1 MPEFVGT
8 TSAGV
13 EPFLPFGVE
22 FRQMEQ
28 DFTPYYSSVAKGIR
42 GRRRTSNRKEEEL
55 NHMAFAVSKSM
66 AALEELTSDLGRLDH
81 GAALALVD
89 RVLSDGA
96 SVARLVTGLLAPA
109 LVEVGRRWSVGEIGA
124 AEALAAAAI
133 VRGAIPRTPMPLGES
148 NRRTVAVCCPP
159 GEHHEIPAEMITEL
173 LRDEGCSAQ
182 LIGAGVT
189 PKHLPGF
196 LGRQRPAA
204 LLLSCTT
211 PCGLPGAARSI
222 EVAHAYGVP
231 VIVGGAAFGRDDLL
245 ALRLGAAAWA
255 STAGDVVQM
264 VESWQS
270 RPAALPPFR
279 ALTEEY
285 LMFEAGLPEIRAR
298 AVESLR
304 RMASNVDSG
313 EDGPG
318 GLAATQERLELLL
331 RHLGAALLVDDGRL
345 FLDFLSWRA
354 EYYENRHIGP
364 ERLANT
370 VVAVAAALPSEFG
383 RARRFLDE
391 GRQHVSWL
399 VRAGGMGGP
408 AWSGSFQPADG
419 AAFEATP
426 ARRVSVGSA
435 ASAPQNPPSV
445 PAVPAANGQE
455 QPGRVFAD
463 LLFVAATTC
472 HAPYALISVAQPNG
486 RWSTLTHGIERRDLM
501 TDDRLLAAIAASPD
515 PVEIADLP
523 RHPELGLGP
532 MARGPLGVRFVYGV
546 PLRNRQSTLLG
557 VLCILD
563 RRPRELSPR
572 ERQALSAISRQVAG
586 QLAMWRRGSPTG
598 SAPTMVTSAVER
610 PFRSDVAVPA
620 LPASVERPVLR
631 LHREGGDELLRSH
644 EVAVL
649 FDVTDRT
656 VINWAAAG
664 KLPSIRTA
672 GGHLRFRGEDVM
684 ALLTGR
690 PVSEPRAASDGRSA

>member
-1 MPEFVGT
+1 
-8 TSAGV
+8 
-13 EPFLPFGVE
+13 
-22 FRQMEQ
+22 
-28 DFTPYYSSVAKGIR
+28 
-42 GRRRTSNRKEEEL
+42 
-55 NHMAFAVSKSM
+55 MAFAVSKSM
-66 AALEELTSDLGRLDH
+66 AALEELTDHLGRLDH

-89 RVLSDGA
+89 RARSDGLT
-96 SVARLVTGLLAPA
+96 VAGLVTGLLAPA
-109 LVEVGRRWSVGEIGA
+109 LVEVGRRWAAGEVGA

-133 VRGAIPRTPMPLGES
+133 VRGAIPRTPMPLGQP
-148 NRRTVAVCCPP
+148 NHRTVAVCCPP

-182 LIGAGVT
+182 HIGAGVT

-204 LLLSCTT
+204 LLVSCTT

-255 STAGDVVQM
+255 STAGDVVRM

-270 RPAALPPFR
+270 RPAALPPVR

-304 RMASNVDSG
+304 RLASTAESG

-354 EYYENRHIGP
+354 EYYESRHIGP

-370 VVAVAAALPSEFG
+370 LVSVGAALPSEFG

-391 GRQHVSWL
+391 GRQHVAWL
-399 VRAGGMGGP
+399 VRKGGMGDSSWTSPVPRP
-408 AWSGSFQPADG
+408 AGEAVEPAP
-419 AAFEATP
+419 P
-426 ARRVSVGSA
+426 ARP
-435 ASAPQNPPSV
+435 ASPPPV
-445 PAVPAANGQE
+445 PTNTANGQE

-486 RWSTLTHGIERRDLM
+486 RWSTLTHGIERRDLV
-501 TDDRLLAAIAASPD
+501 TDDRLLATIAASSD
-515 PVEIADLP
+515 PIEIADLP

-532 MARGPLGVRFVYGV
+532 MARGPLGVRFAYGV

-557 VLCILD
+557 VLCIMD

-598 SAPTMVTSAVER
+598 ASPSMGATPVER
-610 PFRSDVAVPA
+610 PSRAEIALRPEPVA
-620 LPASVERPVLR
+620 ERPLLH

>member
-1 MPEFVGT
+1 
-8 TSAGV
+8 
-13 EPFLPFGVE
+13 
-22 FRQMEQ
+22 
-28 DFTPYYSSVAKGIR
+28 
-42 GRRRTSNRKEEEL
+42 
-55 NHMAFAVSKSM
+55 MAFAVSKSM
-66 AALEELTSDLGRLDH
+66 ATLEELTNHLGRLDH
-81 GAALALVD
+81 GAALALVE
-89 RVLSDGA
+89 RVQADGM
-96 SVARLVTGLLAPA
+96 SVAGLVTGLLAPA
-109 LVEVGRRWSVGEIGA
+109 LVEVGRRWASGEVGA

-133 VRGAIPRTPMPLGES
+133 VRGAIPRTPMPPGLS
-148 NRRTVAVCCPP
+148 NHRTVAVCCPP

-173 LRDEGCSAQ
+173 LRAEGCSAQ
-182 LIGAGVT
+182 HIGAGVT

-196 LGRQRPAA
+196 LSRQRPAA
-204 LLLSCTT
+204 LLVSCTT

-255 STAGDVVQM
+255 STAGDVVRM
-264 VESWQS
+264 VDTWLT
-270 RPAALPPFR
+270 RAAPLPPGR

-304 RMASNVDSG
+304 RAATVADSG
-313 EDGPG
+313 DDGPG

-354 EYYENRHIGP
+354 EYYENRDIGMD
-364 ERLANT
+364 RLANT
-370 VVAVAAALPSEFG
+370 LVSVGAALPNEFG

-391 GRQHVSWL
+391 GRQHVSWI
-399 VRAGGMGGP
+399 VRA
-408 AWSGSFQPADG
+408 SGSGWTASFQPGEVAPAP
-419 AAFEATP
+419 AAAERD
-426 ARRVSVGSA
+426 ARRVTVPSA
-435 ASAPQNPPSV
+435 LSSAEVPGPRGQSGQPGRTVAPS
-445 PAVPAANGQE
+445 PSHPRTGQLGPSSPE

-472 HAPYALISVAQPNG
+472 HTPYAFISVAQPNG
-486 RWSTLTHGIERRDLM
+486 RWSTLTHGIERRDLI
-501 TDDRLLAAIAASPD
+501 TDDRLLAAIASSAE
-515 PVEIADLP
+515 PVEISDLP
-523 RHPELGLGP
+523 SHPELGLGP
-532 MARGPLGVRFVYGV
+532 LARGPLAVRFVYGM
-546 PLRNRQSTLLG
+546 PLRTRQSTLLG
-557 VLCILD
+557 VLCIAD
-563 RRPRELSPR
+563 RRPRELQPR
-572 ERQALSAISRQVAG
+572 ERQALSAIARQVAG
-586 QLAMWRRGSPTG
+586 QLAMWRRGSPAASSPPAMTTA
-598 SAPTMVTSAVER
+598 SASALAPTAAER
-610 PFRSDVAVPA
+610 PLRPEMLRMPEPVPD
-620 LPASVERPVLR
+620 RPLLH

-672 GGHLRFRGEDVM
+672 GGHLRFRGGDVM

-690 PVSEPRAASDGRSA
+690 PTSDTRTASGTA